1 MVIERRRARERAA
14 RQQLILQTA
23 REIAETDGWDAVT
36 TRRLAETIEYSQ
48 PVLYSHFANKDAIVA
63 AVAIQGFT
71 ELAERLYHARQ
82 TAADNQQAL
91 ARVAQA
97 YLDFGLANPALY
109 DAMFRLDI
117 GLAFGQSEAPQP
129 LHAGFDELR
138 AVVTPLAGDRD
149 LDTFTEVFWSA
160 LHGMVSL
167 TRAGRLRESQAALRL
182 PMLLAQLQ
190 TPPPLPTGGAITKP
204 RAQPTKPRKRRV
216 REDISRG

>member
-1 MVIERRRARERAA
+1 VVIERRRARERAA
-14 RQQLILQTA
+14 RHQLIVQTA
-23 REIAETDGWDAVT
+23 RQIAETDGWDAVT

-63 AVAIQGFT
+63 AVAIDGFT
-71 ELAERLYHARQ
+71 ELAERLHQARRSATDQ
-82 TAADNQQAL
+82 QQAL

-117 GLAFGQSEAPQP
+117 GLSFGQTETPQP
-129 LHAGFDELR
+129 LHAGFVELR
-138 AVVTPLAGDRD
+138 AVVAPLAGDRH

-160 LHGMVSL
+160 LHGLVSL
-167 TRAGRLRESQAALRL
+167 TRAGRLRESQAAERL

-190 TPPPLPTGGAITKP
+190 ARPQAP
-204 RAQPTKPRKRRV
+204 RNRRV
-216 REDISRG
+216 REDISRP

>member
-1 MVIERRRARERAA
+1 MGVVIERRRARERAA
-14 RQQLILQTA
+14 REQLIIHTA

-71 ELAERLYHARQ
+71 ELAERLQQARL
-82 TAADNQQAL
+82 TAADQHQAL
-91 ARVAQA
+91 AGVAQA
-97 YLDFGLANPALY
+97 YLDFGLANPAVY

-117 GLAFGQSEAPQP
+117 GLSFGQTEAPQP

-138 AVVTPLAGDRD
+138 AAVTPLAGNRD

-160 LHGMVSL
+160 LHGLVSL
-167 TRAGRLRESQAALRL
+167 RLAGRLRESQAGLRL

-190 TPPPLPTGGAITKP
+190 TPPPSRTHGAGAKSS
-204 RAQPTKPRKRRV
+204 AQPIQARMSRVSRR
-216 REDISRG
+216 

>member
-1 MVIERRRARERAA
+1 MAVERRRARERAA
-14 RQQLILQTA
+14 RHQLIIQTA
-23 REIAETDGWDAVT
+23 RQIAEADGWDAVT

-63 AVAIQGFT
+63 AVAIDGFT
-71 ELAERLYHARQ
+71 ELAERLHQARR
-82 TAADNQQAL
+82 TAADHQQAL
-91 ARVAQA
+91 AGVAQA

-117 GLAFGQSEAPQP
+117 GLAFGQTEAPQP

-138 AVVTPLAGDRD
+138 AAVAPLAGDRH

-160 LHGMVSL
+160 LHGLVSL

-190 TPPPLPTGGAITKP
+190 ARPQSPTARARAKP
-204 RAQPTKPRKRRV
+204 GAQPTKPRNRQV
-216 REDISRG
+216 REEISRR

>member
-1 MVIERRRARERAA
+1 VVLERRRARERAA
-14 RQQLILQTA
+14 RHQLIIQTA

-63 AVAIQGFT
+63 AVAIDGFT
-71 ELAERLYHARQ
+71 ELAARLQHARV
-82 TAADNQQAL
+82 TAADQQQAL
-91 ARVAQA
+91 AAVAQA
-97 YLDFGLANPALY
+97 YLDFGFANPALY

-117 GLAFGQSEAPQP
+117 GLSFGQAETPQA
-129 LHAGFDELR
+129 LHAGFEELR
-138 AVVTPLAGDRD
+138 AAVAPLAGDRH

-160 LHGMVSL
+160 LHGLVSL

-190 TPPPLPTGGAITKP
+190 THPQSPTPGAP
-204 RAQPTKPRKRRV
+204 A
-216 REDISRG
+216 